1 MTDAEKTSISNTL
14 FQQLEDMKE
23 RKQKQMQEE
32 AMDDRA
38 LLDVNRELQERARQV
53 ETVRRKKAQKEAEYL
68 KQQMEEKRQRDKELK
83 DLYAN
88 KVAGEFFSQFGSSH
102 R

>member
-1 MTDAEKTSISNTL
+1 MTDAEKASISNTL
-14 FQQLEDMKE
+14 FHQVEEKKE
-23 RKQKQMQEE
+23 RTQRHLQEE
-32 AMDDRA
+32 AMDDRN

-53 ETVRRKKAQKEAEYL
+53 EIVRRQKAQREAEYL
-68 KQQMEEKRQRDKELK
+68 KQQMEEKKQRDKELK

-88 KVAGEFFSQFGSSH
+88 KVAGEYFSQFGSSH